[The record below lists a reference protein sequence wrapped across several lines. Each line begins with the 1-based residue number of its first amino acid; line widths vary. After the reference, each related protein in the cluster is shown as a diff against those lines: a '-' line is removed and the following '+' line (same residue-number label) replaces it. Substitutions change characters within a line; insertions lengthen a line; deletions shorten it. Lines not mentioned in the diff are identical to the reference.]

1 MHFQLE
7 VLFHSF
13 HFVHVAVYKSI
24 MVVFNMHKAV
34 ASVLFLTATSAS
46 PLAQRDASTPPAQD
60 PFYAHPL
67 GFENAKPGDILRHRT
82 PPGPLGGFG
91 YIPLNLKSAHQ
102 IQYRTTNGQGNPDT
116 AITTVLV
123 PNDGN
128 MSRLLSYQDI
138 QDASY
143 LNCAPSY
150 AIQVGSKS
158 NNSLSKSSSIF
169 EAGALRLGWIV
180 SIPDYQGTQA
190 AFSSGLQE
198 GQATLDSIR
207 AVLSSSSITDIASKD
222 VDTSMWGYSGGSIAT
237 EWAAEL
243 QPSYAPE
250 LKIVGAAIGGTV
262 VNLNNTI
269 KRMNKSQYAGLGIAG
284 LWGLYQGFET
294 PEMKQ
299 LLDDE
304 TFPENRTELE
314 AARTQCAGTDFSQYS
329 GKDVFQY
336 FRSGEGFLN
345 KSPMKETIEKVGI
358 MGKRDLPQIP
368 LHFYKAKG
376 DEVNSIDDNDALVK
390 QYCDRGIASLKYVR
404 NDMGDHSSESMIGSG
419 DAIQFLKDRFDG
431 VAPVQGCNTR
441 EVWLID
447 LNWKSLEMM
456 GTEVVGAI
464 KEVLHIPFKG

>member
-1 MHFQLE
+1 M
-7 VLFHSF
+7 FHSSLGLVQTF
-13 HFVHVAVYKSI
+13 DSTAMVPLNLHSAFAV
-24 MVVFNMHKAV
+24 
-34 ASVLFLTATSAS
+34 VLFLTSASAS
-46 PLAQRDASTPPAQD
+46 PLSRGVSTPPSQD

-67 GFENAKPGDILRHRT
+67 GFENVKPGTILRHRA
-82 PPGPLGGFG
+82 PPGPLGAFG

-102 IQYRTTNGQGNPDT
+102 IQFRTTNSQGSPDT
-116 AITTVLV
+116 AVTTVLV

-128 MSRLLSYQDI
+128 MSRLLSFQDI

-150 AIQVGSKS
+150 AIQVGSSS
-158 NNSLSKSSSIF
+158 NNSMSKSSSIF
-169 EAGALRLGWIV
+169 EAGALNLGWIV
-180 SIPDYQGTQA
+180 SIPDYQGGQA

-207 AVLSSSSITDIASKD
+207 AVLSSSSITGIASKNVD
-222 VDTSMWGYSGGSIAT
+222 VAMWGYSGGSIAT

-250 LKIVGAAIGGTV
+250 LKIAGAAIGGTV

-269 KRMNKSQYAGLGIAG
+269 KTMNKSQYAGLGVAG

-314 AARTQCAGTDFSQYS
+314 EPRTQCAGGDFSKFD

-336 FRSGEGFLN
+336 FRSVEGFLN
-345 KSPMKETIEKVGI
+345 KSPMKETIEKAGI
-358 MGKRDLPQIP
+358 MGKRDLPQMP
-368 LHFYKAKG
+368 LHFYKARG

-390 QYCDRGIASLKYVR
+390 QYCDRGIASLEYVR
-404 NDMGDHSSESMIGSG
+404 NYMGSHSSESIIGSG

-431 VAPVQGCNTR
+431 VAPVEGCTTK

-447 LNWKSLEMM
+447 LNWASLEML

-464 KEVLHIPFKG
+464 KELLYIPFKG

>member
-1 MHFQLE
+1 MFLSKIH
-7 VLFHSF
+7 
-13 HFVHVAVYKSI
+13 
-24 MVVFNMHKAV
+24 MAV
-34 ASVLFLTATSAS
+34 AASLLLSKTFAS
-46 PLAQRDASTPPAQD
+46 PLLQRDESTPPSED
-60 PFYAHPL
+60 PFYSHPS
-67 GFENAKPGDILRHRT
+67 GFENAKPGDILRHRA
-82 PPGPLGGFG
+82 PPSPLGAFG
-91 YIPLNLKSAHQ
+91 TVPLNLKSAHQ
-102 IQYRTTNGQGNPDT
+102 IQFRTTNSQGNPDT

-150 AIQVGSKS
+150 AIQVETNS

-169 EAGALRLGWIV
+169 EAGALKLGWIL

-207 AVLSSSSITDIASKD
+207 AVLSSSSITGISPED
-222 VDTSMWGYSGGSIAT
+222 VDITMWGYSGGSIAT
-237 EWAAEL
+237 GWAAEL

-250 LKIVGAAIGGTV
+250 LKIAGAAIGGTV

-269 KRMNKSQYAGLGIAG
+269 KSMNKTPYASLGVAG

-294 PEMKQ
+294 PEMKK

-304 TFPENRTELE
+304 TFPENRTEFE
-314 AARTQCAGTDFSQYS
+314 RPRTQCASGDFDQFS
-329 GKDVFQY
+329 GQDVFQY
-336 FRSGEGFLN
+336 LKSGEGFLN
-345 KSPMKETIEKVGI
+345 KSPMKETIEKAGI
-358 MGKRDLPQIP
+358 MGKRDVPQIP

-390 QYCDRGIASLKYVR
+390 NYCDRGIASLEYVR
-404 NDMGDHSSESMIGSG
+404 NSMGDHSTESIIGSG

-431 VAPVQGCNTR
+431 VTPCPR
-441 EVWLID
+441 
-447 LNWKSLEMM
+447 M
-456 GTEVVGAI
+456 
-464 KEVLHIPFKG
+464 